1 MMKPVKNMVT
11 VNQEFHSNHLID
23 QVVEFSI

>member
-1 MMKPVKNMVT
+1 MMKSVKNMVT
-11 VNQEFHSNHLID
+11 VNLEFHNNHLID